1 MIVLQQKRNIFF
13 QGLVDELRE
22 VKDVEVVNKKK
33 HTMIEVL
40 FHKVFM
46 SDVEPASLTVHYSD
60 WSLRGREYLRQ
71 SIQPPTDYFP
81 TLPKISHILFLNKPS
96 ATEECLTKNDII
108 FFDCPHWLYGNILAS
123 NYTNLSWPPYGNH

>member
-22 VKDVEVVNKKK
+22 LKDVEVVNKKK

-46 SDVEPASLTVHYSD
+46 SDVEAASLTVHYSD
-60 WSLRGREYLRQ
+60 WSLRGWVYNYYSTVDWI
-71 SIQPPTDYFP
+71 SIIVSHWI
-81 TLPKISHILFLNKPS
+81 ISLSSSL
-96 ATEECLTKNDII
+96 CL
-108 FFDCPHWLYGNILAS
+108 WLYFF
-123 NYTNLSWPPYGNH
+123 PP